1 MSRSGIPVRDAD
13 VPPTW
18 VAWSLDRGSVFEPDT
33 RCSIEHRSSRGERRQ
48 PRLDEWVLF
57 YTADERH
64 QAVRQWAHGRPPH
77 RGRRGTSDHARRLA
91 RAPGF
96 SRLLVRDSGRIRPER
111 AIGDLARPDLLGA
124 LADLASGTGRLRA
137 RSSEHRILALAA
149 SLTDGYEVSLSW
161 ALDLLTPEQSSAVLA
176 IFARA
181 LPYAYR

>member
-1 MSRSGIPVRDAD
+1 VRDAD

-18 VAWSLDRGSVFEPDT
+18 VAWSLDRGPAFERDT
-33 RCSIEHRSSRGERRQ
+33 RCSIEHRPSRGERRQ

-64 QAVRQWAHGRPPH
+64 QAMRQWAHG
-77 RGRRGTSDHARRLA
+77 DHHTEAGVELLITHGVWPERLDSA
-91 RAPGF
+91 GF
-96 SRLLVRDSGRIRPER
+96 LSVTQGRIRPGR